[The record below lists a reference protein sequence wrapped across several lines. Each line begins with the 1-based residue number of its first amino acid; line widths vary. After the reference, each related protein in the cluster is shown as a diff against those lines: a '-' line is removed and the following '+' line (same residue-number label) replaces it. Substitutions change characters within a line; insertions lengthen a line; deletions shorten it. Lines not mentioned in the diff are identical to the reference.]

1 MMISTRP
8 AGVMA
13 MTLLAITSVT
23 QRLPSWSKPQ
33 PSVAPKV
40 ARCSTAGSGMAR
52 TPSEG
57 P

>member
-1 MMISTRP
+1 MMTSTRP

-40 ARCSTAGSGMAR
+40 ARCSTVGSGMAR